1 MFPGRLGCLD
11 AQAAA
16 LGHRSSTVVSDEV
29 RSCYRVLIR
38 VPDRPGSLGSVASR
52 IGALRGDVIG
62 FEIVQRDAEWA
73 IDEFVVALPP
83 DVSLDL
89 LSRELT
95 DDGATILG
103 ITPMLEVPIDPMIS
117 GLSAA
122 TELLSS
128 SDETSLL
135 AALGGEAARLLR
147 ADWVANLAADE
158 PGPRPGQGE
167 ALLLV
172 PMASRPL
179 VLAVGRRIPFSE
191 SDEHRLVALVGLAE
205 VVLGRL
211 AVP

>member
-1 MFPGRLGCLD
+1 M
-11 AQAAA
+11 
-16 LGHRSSTVVSDEV
+16 SDGG

-103 ITPMLEVPIDPMIS
+103 ITPMLEVPIDPMIN

-122 TELLSS
+122 TELLGS

-135 AALGGEAARLLR
+135 AALGGEATRLLR
-147 ADWVANLAADE
+147 ADWVANLAADQ
-158 PGPRPGQGE
+158 PGPRPGPGE

-172 PMASRPL
+172 PLASRPL
-179 VLAVGRRIPFSE
+179 VLAVSRRLPFSE

-211 AVP
+211 DVP